1 MLKKTVLARALS
13 LAFAT
18 AAISITVASPVMA
31 QSNASGTI
39 FGRVDTTGNS
49 ILVKNIDTNLQ
60 RKTTPDSGGRY
71 QITSLPAGRYKVELL
86 KGDQVVKSNEV
97 EVTPGQGAEADFST
111 ATGVQSVQI
120 LGQRTKIDVSN
131 TNNGTNFS
139 SKELGKLPIAP
150 NLTSIIQLAPNTAPA
165 DPRYLGAA
173 MGGSGPSENSYYING
188 FPVTNALTG
197 LGSSEL
203 PFGAIATAQIL
214 TGGFGAE
221 FGRSIGGVV
230 NITTKSGTNKWE
242 TGAQISYTPKQ
253 LTSKYKDFYYTTT
266 GAAENAAT
274 DGKIFLKR
282 SDNTRSEFR
291 TGAYVG
297 GPIIEDKLFM
307 FISAE
312 QGVVNQNRV
321 ARSAAETP
329 AALAKWGYGEY
340 KDTTNRMLA
349 KFDWNV
355 NDSNR
360 LEMTYIYDDAKR
372 DANFYGYDYATNVR
386 GTTVNSGQH
395 YRNDP
400 ANNSGVGSQATTLK
414 YIANI
419 NDDLTFTTLY
429 GQLKSPHENT
439 FDGFDVYDMKSAI
452 PGVSSTTT
460 TRYPGLVYNNNQ
472 PLGTA
477 NILPRGAEDTVK
489 SLRLDLEY
497 KLGDHTLRVG
507 ADRNRLDSLA
517 GFFRVG
523 GSSWT
528 FQKQLNPTVASVLSG
543 SDQKVAV
550 ALTPNA
556 GEIAKAGYYVT
567 QGIFTSATKIASE
580 QTAMFIED
588 RWQATKNLLLSFGL
602 RDETYKNINSEGD
615 AFLDM
620 KKQIAPRLGAAWNVN
635 GDSSFKIFSTAGRY
649 YLQVPTSISVRAP
662 SRSLNTTQAFT
673 YTGLDANG
681 APTGVTPIAPVFSA
695 NNEYNFP
702 KDAKVLAAID
712 LKPNYQDEMTL
723 GFEKAYSQNINYG
736 VKATYRVLRSTLD
749 DYCDAGI
756 ITRWKAAN
764 PQIDTSK
771 MRPRG
776 CTFINPGEDN
786 AFWLDLYDADP
797 NLARK
802 NYVRAVFTKEML
814 GLPKAERKYS
824 AIDTFVEHAYSNGWY
839 GKVSYT
845 WSRSYGNTEGQ
856 TRSENAQI
864 NPGATTTWD
873 LPQLSENATGLLPNN
888 RTHALKAY
896 GFYDVTSEW
905 NVGANLSIAT
915 GRPIN
920 CLGNHPTF
928 TGGYAGNFFY
938 CGNPNSAKPV
948 NTPAPRG
955 TLGNLPT
962 DIRLDM
968 NLTYRPAILAGFG
981 FRADVFNLM
990 NRQTI
995 LTINETY
1002 NSGANLVN
1010 PNFRAPTALVA
1021 PRSVRFTME
1030 YNKKF

>member
-1 MLKKTVLARALS
+1 MFKKTVLVRALL
-13 LAFAT
+13 LAFNT
-18 AAISITVASPVMA
+18 SAISVALIEPVMA
-31 QSNASGTI
+31 QSNASGMI
-39 FGRVDTTGNS
+39 FGRVEATNHTIS
-49 ILVKNIDTNLQ
+49 IKNIDTNLQ
-60 RKTTPDSGGRY
+60 RKVTPDSNGRY
-71 QITSLPAGRYKVELL
+71 QISSLPAGRYRVELS
-86 KGDQVVKSNEV
+86 KGDQVVKSTEV
-97 EVTPGQGAEADFST
+97 EVTPGQGAEADFFNSQ
-111 ATGVQSVQI
+111 AVQSVQI
-120 LGQRTKIDVSN
+120 VGQTKKIDISN

-139 SKELGKLPIAP
+139 SRELAKLPIEP

-230 NITTKSGTNKWE
+230 NITTKSGTNRWE
-242 TGAQISYTPKQ
+242 TGAQLSLTPRQ
-253 LTSKYKDFYYTTT
+253 LRSKEKDFFYSQT
-266 GAAENAAT
+266 GAPENAAT
-274 DGKIFLKR
+274 DGKLSLKR
-282 SDNTRSEFR
+282 ADNTRAER
-291 TGAYVG
+291 RMGVYVG
-297 GPIIEDKLFM
+297 GPLVEDRLFM
-307 FISAE
+307 FVSAE
-312 QGVVNQNRV
+312 QGVVDQERV
-321 ARSAAETP
+321 ARRASETP
-329 AALAKWGYGEY
+329 AALAKWGFGEF
-340 KDTTNRMLA
+340 KDTTNRLLA
-349 KFDWNV
+349 KFDWNI
-355 NDSNR
+355 NDANR
-360 LEMTYIYDDAKR
+360 LEATYIYDDAKR
-372 DANFYGYDYATNVR
+372 DAYFYGYDYANNTH
-386 GTTVNSGQH
+386 GSKINSGEH

-400 ANNSGVGSQATTLK
+400 ANNTGVGSKTMTLK
-414 YIANI
+414 YIGNI
-419 NDDLTFTTLY
+419 TDDLTFTALY
-429 GQLKSPHENT
+429 GQLKSPHANT
-439 FDGFDVYDMKSAI
+439 FDGYDVYDVKSSI
-452 PGVSSTTT
+452 PGVSSSTT
-460 TRYPGLVYNNNQ
+460 TRYPGLVYENNQ
-472 PLGTA
+472 ALGTA
-477 NILPRGAEDTVK
+477 NILPRGAEDKVK

-497 KLGDHTLRVG
+497 KLGDHSLRVG
-507 ADRNRLDSLA
+507 ADSNRLDSLA

-523 GSSWT
+523 GNSWT
-528 FQKQLNPTVASVLSG
+528 FQKQNNPTVAAALSG

-556 GEIAKAGYYVT
+556 GPIAKAGYYVT
-567 QGIFTSATKIASE
+567 QSIFTSATKIASE
-580 QTAMFIED
+580 QTALFIED
-588 RWQATKNLLLSFGL
+588 RWQVSKNVMLSLGL

-620 KKQIAPRLGAAWNVN
+620 KKQIAPRFGAAWNVN

-681 APTGVTPIAPVFSA
+681 APTGLTPIAPVFSA

-702 KDAKVLAAID
+702 KDAKVLAATG

-723 GFEKAYSQNINYG
+723 GFEKAYGSNINFG
-736 VKATYRVLRSTLD
+736 AKATYRVLRSTLD

-764 PQIDTSK
+764 PQFDTSK

-786 AFWLDLYDADP
+786 AFLLDLYDADP
-797 NLARK
+797 ALARR

-814 GLPKAERKYS
+814 GLPKAERKYA
-824 AIDTFVEHAYSNGWY
+824 AIDTFVEHTLSNGWY
-839 GKVSYT
+839 GKISYT
-845 WSRSYGNTEGQ
+845 WSRSKGNTEGQ

-873 LPQLSENATGLLPNN
+873 LPQLSEYADGVLPNN

-896 GFYDVTSEW
+896 GFYDLNSEW
-905 NVGANLSIAT
+905 NIGGNLAVAT

-928 TGGYAGNFFY
+928 TAGYAGNFFY
-938 CGNPNSAKPV
+938 CGNPSGPKVP
-948 NTPAPRG
+948 NTPSPRG
-955 TLGNLPT
+955 SLGDLPT
-962 DIRLDM
+962 DVRVNV
-968 NLTYRPAILAGFG
+968 NLTYRPVVLSGFA
-981 FRADVFNLM
+981 FKLDVFNVM
-990 NRQTI
+990 NRQTV
-995 LTINETY
+995 LTINESY
-1002 NSGANLVN
+1002 NSGTNLVN
-1010 PNFRAPTALVA
+1010 PNYGAPTALAA
-1021 PRSVRFTME
+1021 PRSVRLSAE